1 MVRYGDQEHSS
12 PGGAQCPPGTPQT
25 PVARTP
31 REHAPR
37 EDANQPDGQQ
47 GGEARLAEQDVALGV
62 PRPRQAAP
70 RRASLL
76 RRPESLRAIPSLARF
91 LARASLEPGDA
102 RIGGDP
108 AGHDL
113 AGRDSAGWELVDQA
127 KEGGGEQADKDAA
140 ADKDRADRE
149 NADQDNGAG
158 RDIEARF
165 GSVPRADV
173 PASSA
178 AELRE
183 LADLSDLLA
192 ELAGLVRD
200 LGALIV
206 GLMTAATGGG
216 DRQVRTFTIPPELA
230 ELAAAHQELKTEQQE
245 LTARFEAS
253 GSQQERAALR
263 ASLAALTERATR
275 AVSAAAAAVAP
286 EEDHSPGRSSEG
298 TTQAGKSGAQLR
310 EPSRE
315 ETGVQSTTGETPS
328 RGPVRWMDVPAADRR
343 LAPVAVALDAPDIDV
358 AAHWATLVTP
368 HVSTV
373 KIGLELYLRY
383 GPTVVATVRGGSGVH
398 VFLDLKLHDI
408 PNTVAGAARAVSKL
422 RPEILTVHAAGGAD
436 MIKAAV
442 EAAPDAL
449 VAGVTLLTSIGD
461 DDLVEL
467 GMDGSVSDA
476 VRRMATLAVSAGA
489 RGLVCSPQEVAAV
502 RAEVGQDILLI
513 TPGIRLAGATSDDQ
527 ARVATPVEA
536 LKAGADL
543 LVIGRPITK
552 APDPG
557 AAAAAIAGSLRRA
570 LPAR

>member
-1 MVRYGDQEHSS
+1 VAGQDAGPRFGT
-12 PGGAQCPPGTPQT
+12 APP
-25 PVARTP
+25 V
-31 REHAPR
+31 
-37 EDANQPDGQQ
+37 D
-47 GGEARLAEQDVALGV
+47 V
-62 PRPRQAAP
+62 PR
-70 RRASLL
+70 
-76 RRPESLRAIPSLARF
+76 
-91 LARASLEPGDA
+91 
-102 RIGGDP
+102 
-108 AGHDL
+108 
-113 AGRDSAGWELVDQA
+113 
-127 KEGGGEQADKDAA
+127 
-140 ADKDRADRE
+140 
-149 NADQDNGAG
+149 
-158 RDIEARF
+158 
-165 GSVPRADV
+165 
-173 PASSA
+173 SSA

-183 LADLSDLLA
+183 LAELSDLLA
-192 ELAGLVRD
+192 ELAGLVQD

-206 GLMTAATGGG
+206 GLMTAATSAG

-230 ELAAAHQELKTEQQE
+230 ELAAAHQELKAGQQE
-245 LTARFEAS
+245 LSARFEAS
-253 GSQQERAALR
+253 GSQQERVALR

-286 EEDHSPGRSSEG
+286 EDDHSPGRSSEG
-298 TTQAGKSGAQLR
+298 ATRPGRSGAQLR
-310 EPSRE
+310 EPKRE
-315 ETGVQSTTGETPS
+315 ETDVQSTTGGTSP
-328 RGPVRWMDVPAADRR
+328 RGPVQWRDAPAADRR

-383 GPTVVATVRGGSGVH
+383 GPAVVATVRGGSGVH

-442 EAAPDAL
+442 EAAPDAV

-461 DDLVEL
+461 KDLAEL
-467 GMDGSVSDA
+467 GMEGSVSDA

-502 RAEVGQDILLI
+502 RAEVGEDILLI

-527 ARVATPVEA
+527 ARIATPVEA

-552 APDPG
+552 ASDPG

-570 LPAR
+570 VLARGGTSPYFVTAGAGVKALWCYQKEPQRQVPLRLRSRCGNSASPTI